1 MTELLPFEDPA
12 RRCLPLHAWPEA
24 DRLAWEA
31 ALAPGDLLDGTI
43 GPGHQWCLDTREK
56 YRKGYGRWL
65 TFVIGSR
72 RFDPAEA
79 PADRITRDAIG
90 SYLEELQDQVASWTL
105 WGRLAELLAVAKA
118 IAPERDWL
126 WLRRIVGKLETR
138 VVATK
143 NKHVRLRPSAEILS
157 CAIRYM
163 DDLIANPK
171 LRHGPSRFR
180 DALMVAL
187 LIACPT
193 MRLRNLTRIE
203 IGSNLVATSVGY
215 ELRFGA
221 SEMKERKP
229 VEIPV
234 PDGLLPYLQHYLEVV
249 RHELLKTKDSDRLW
263 ITQNGDPMREKNVY
277 EGVTRT
283 TTRAFGRPINPHL
296 FRDYAVTSVAIED
309 PKNIGIAPPILG
321 HTDPRTTEQHY
332 IQAQQIDAGRKL
344 QASLRALRR
353 KHPTRQVRPT
363 ARKDKP

>member
-12 RRCLPLHAWPEA
+12 RRCLPLHAWPEP
-24 DRLAWEA
+24 DQLAWEA

-43 GPGHQWCLDTREK
+43 GPGHHWCPDTREK
-56 YRKGYGRWL
+56 YGKGYGRWL
-65 TFVIGSR
+65 TFVVGSG
-72 RFDPAEA
+72 RFDPTEA
-79 PADRITRDAIG
+79 PADRITRDAIA
-90 SYLEELQDQVASWTL
+90 SYVEELQHQVAPWTL

-118 IAPERDWL
+118 ISPERDWQ

-138 VVATK
+138 VVATR
-143 NKHVRLRPSAEILS
+143 NKHIRLRPAAEILGW
-157 CAIRYM
+157 AIGHM
-163 DDLIANPK
+163 DDLITNPPP
-171 LRHGPSRFR
+171 RHGPTRFR

-193 MRLRNLTRIE
+193 MRLRNLTRIK
-203 IGSNLVATSVGY
+203 IGSNLVPTSAGY

-221 SEMKERKP
+221 PEMKARKP

-234 PDGLLPYLQHYLEVV
+234 PDCLVPYLQHYLGVV
-249 RHELLKTKDSDRLW
+249 RPQLLQGRDSDRLW
-263 ITQNGDPMREKNVY
+263 ITQYADPMRESNVY
-277 EGVTRT
+277 EGITRT
-283 TTRAFGRPINPHL
+283 TKRAFGRPINPHL
-296 FRDYAVTSVAIED
+296 FRDCAVTSVAVED
-309 PKNIGIAPPILG
+309 PKHIGIAPPILG

-353 KHPTRQVRPT
+353 KHPPRQDRST